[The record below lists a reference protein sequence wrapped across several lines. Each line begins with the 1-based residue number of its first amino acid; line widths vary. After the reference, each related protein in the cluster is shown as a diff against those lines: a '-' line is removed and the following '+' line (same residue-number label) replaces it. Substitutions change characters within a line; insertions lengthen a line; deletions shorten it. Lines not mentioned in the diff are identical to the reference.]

1 MKKQLTILLS
11 LTLTAFIMAG
21 CTASASKKKEEEARK
36 NTVDCLWDGERLLV
50 RFDRDE
56 ARVLL
61 PEGTRVYLY
70 KMPSSRGVYYTNG
83 DYELLGKGTD
93 ITFGLAGEAKSL
105 ECKPYD
111 VEDSDQRKEDR
122 RGLKEMDVY

>member
-36 NTVDCLWDGERLLV
+36 NTVDCQWDGERLLV

-83 DYELLGKGTD
+83 DYELLGKDTD
-93 ITFGLAGEAKSL
+93 VTFGLTGETKKL

-111 VEDSDQRKEDR
+111 VEDSEQRKEDR